1 MHAYCFR
8 SGEIEFG
15 RQTPKGAIMLAR
27 GQAKPLKALIEP
39 AARLAYDN
47 STLLV
52 PGIPEADTNKDAEQA
67 LLSFLGWLRKRPT
80 NGIVINPTS
89 L

>member
-27 GQAKPLKALIEP
+27 GPAKPLKALIEP

-52 PGIPEADTNKDAEQA
+52 PGVPEADDDNAATRA
-67 LLSFLGWLRKRPT
+67 LSSFLGRLRKRPA